1 MKQAFFPVTRREAER
16 QGIAFSSDENKKAP
30 FPSQLRELR
39 EKKGVSQAVF
49 AKVLGVSKST
59 VGLWETGDTL
69 PDAKSLRDIAE
80 YFEVTADYLLGL
92 STATRGEF
100 HDFARV
106 THFNPSTIQFL
117 YLCAGSYRNDIS
129 DKRMRLPF
137 EYLICSAEFWSIV
150 DLFRDYLDVFAHI
163 RGEDHSQE
171 YLKKYVALDG
181 MVDDISNGNFHVISS
196 QLFSQSLI
204 AQAQQKLCGLFESA
218 KKLAEKNGGWNQ
230 CMPEAIEELRS
241 KGGRNNAKKKQ
252 NP

>member
-1 MKQAFFPVTRREAER
+1 MEQPFFPVTKREAER
-16 QGIAFSSDENKKAP
+16 QGIPFSSNANKNAP

-39 EKKGVSQAVF
+39 EKKGISQAAL
-49 AKVLGVSKST
+49 AKILGVSKST

-117 YLCAGSYRNDIS
+117 TLHCGSNRNDAG
-129 DKRMRLPF
+129 DKRTRRPF
-137 EYLICSAEFWSIV
+137 EYLICSTEFWEIV

-163 RGEDHSQE
+163 RGEDHSKE
-171 YLKKYVALDG
+171 YLKAYVTLDS
-181 MVDDISNGNFHVISS
+181 MVDDLSNGNFHVISS
-196 QLFSQSLI
+196 ALFSQSLV
-204 AQAQQKLCGLFESA
+204 ARAQQKLYSMFEAA
-218 KKLAEKNGGWNQ
+218 KDLSDKNGGWNQ
-230 CMPEAIEELRS
+230 YMPEGIR
-241 KGGRNNAKKKQ
+241 GDNNAKKT